1 MSYKNV
7 KSSGYGTR
15 KSQVAEE
22 AFPTSPQPK
31 SIFRPKQWN
40 LEVED
45 GKIFFRTIS
54 TLAIYFLWY
63 NELIYMV
70 IIMEIMRNLRG
81 EEAFQWGFNIVNQM
95 IFMWKFF
102 INSMQSDKALFQNML
117 LKSFESW
124 YFRSWYDNIIW
135 VWTLSRQ
142 SKLFNIFM
150 LHCRFST
157 SCFWCN
163 SNASNV
169 TRTLLEK
176 EGMNSVLF
184 LIEWNHYLHSEN
196 RGK

>member
-70 IIMEIMRNLRG
+70 II
-81 EEAFQWGFNIVNQM
+81 
-95 IFMWKFF
+95 
-102 INSMQSDKALFQNML
+102 
-117 LKSFESW
+117 
-124 YFRSWYDNIIW
+124 
-135 VWTLSRQ
+135 
-142 SKLFNIFM
+142 
-150 LHCRFST
+150 
-157 SCFWCN
+157 
-163 SNASNV
+163 
-169 TRTLLEK
+169 
-176 EGMNSVLF
+176 
-184 LIEWNHYLHSEN
+184 
-196 RGK
+196 